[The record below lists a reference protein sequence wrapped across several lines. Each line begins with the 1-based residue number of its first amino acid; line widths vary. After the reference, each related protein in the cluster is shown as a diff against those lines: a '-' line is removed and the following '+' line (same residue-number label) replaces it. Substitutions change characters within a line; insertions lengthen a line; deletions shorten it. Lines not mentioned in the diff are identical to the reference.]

1 MPPELNPPSA
11 SPAPAATWLTELAA
25 LLALFLLLLLP
36 NRLSWIEPTAFGFLP
51 LELLVVGLALLAPGR
66 SGTLL
71 RWVCAALLAVGLL
84 CKVADLFAYQVFSR
98 PFNPVFDLSLL
109 ADALRLLNGALGR
122 WGALLVALLVLLLF
136 AGILLLSVGVLG
148 RVQRGVQRE
157 RRLALPGLLALLL
170 LWTLLKA
177 GGFARVNHY
186 FYDELV
192 LHARATRD
200 SVVDLRQFRATV
212 DDDRYAAVPGEAL
225 LAGLRGKDVVLVFLE
240 SYGRVAFDDARLASV
255 VRPALERAD
264 QQLAVN
270 GLAVRSGWL
279 QSPTVGGISWLAHGT
294 LLSGLWI
301 DSQTRY
307 DSLMLSQR
315 PTLNRLF
322 KRAGWRTLAFMPAI
336 SMVWPEAAYFG
347 YDQVYD
353 AHNSGY
359 AGLPFNWVTMPDQ
372 YVLSALQR
380 FEREPVQRPPVMA
393 EIAMI
398 SSHAPWTPT
407 PRLLPW
413 QEVGDGSLFNDQTLA
428 GPTPEEVWQSPQR
441 IRTQY
446 AQSIEYALNTLASY
460 AINFGDDRLV
470 LLVVGDHQPA
480 PLVAGDLPNAHVPV
494 HVIAR
499 DPAVIAAIADWQWT
513 PSLLPA
519 ATAPVW
525 PMSDLRDRLLAAFAG
540 CRPADGSCGAGS
552 P

>member
-1 MPPELNPPSA
+1 VPTELNPPSA
-11 SPAPAATWLTELAA
+11 SPVPAATRLPALAA

-71 RWVCAALLAVGLL
+71 RWVCAALLAAGLL

-109 ADALRLLNGALGR
+109 ADALRLLSGALGAF
-122 WGALLVALLVLLLF
+122 GAWLVALLMALLF
-136 AGILLLSVGVLG
+136 GGILLLSTAVLT
-148 RVQRGVQRE
+148 RVQRGLQRE

-170 LWTLLKA
+170 LWGLLKVA
-177 GGFARVNHY
+177 GVSRVNHY

-192 LHARATRD
+192 LHAEATVN
-200 SVVDLRQFRATV
+200 SMADLRQFRATV
-212 DDDRYAAVPGEAL
+212 DVDPYAKVPDDAL
-225 LAGLRGKDVVLVFLE
+225 LQGLRGKDVVVVFLE
-240 SYGRVAFDDARLASV
+240 SYGRVVFDDTRLASV
-255 VRPALERAD
+255 VRPALERAE

-279 QSPTVGGISWLAHGT
+279 ESPTIGGISWLAHGT

-380 FEREPVQRPPVMA
+380 FEREPSPRAPLMA

-407 PRLLPW
+407 PQLLPW
-413 QEVGDGSLFNDQTLA
+413 AEVGDGSIFNAQTQA

-446 AQSIEYALNTLASY
+446 AQSIEYALNTLASF

-499 DPAVIAAIADWQWT
+499 DAAVIAAIADWQWT

-519 ATAPVW
+519 ADAPVW
-525 PMSDLRDRLLAAFAG
+525 LMSDLRDRLLAAFSG
-540 CRPADGSCGAGS
+540 CRPADDSCGAS
-552 P
+552 EP